1 VKTWIQIS
9 LVICFMSFQAQANP
23 KIHSFKEWK
32 GEKIQTAIV
41 QTMQVRAQLLK
52 AKANSN
58 LLQKTSLE
66 KQLEQTMW
74 HLDMAKELS
83 VTDYFVMYLSP
94 LTAPDRFQI
103 AAQKLSTAE
112 IAELM
117 KAYAAELNSSN
128 PQQSNPQPAVTG
140 RATAGPKLPIQAT
153 QN

>member
-1 VKTWIQIS
+1 MNTWILSS
-9 LVICFMSFQAQANP
+9 LLICLVSFQAIANP
-23 KIHSFKEWK
+23 KILSYKEWK
-32 GEKIQTAIV
+32 GEKIQAAIV
-41 QTMQVRAQLLK
+41 QTMQVRGQLLK
-52 AKANSN
+52 AKADSN
-58 LLQKTSLE
+58 ILQRSSLE

-74 HLDMAKELS
+74 HLDIAKELS

-94 LTAPDRFQI
+94 LSTPDRFQI

-117 KAYAAELNSSN
+117 KAYAAELNSAN
-128 PQQSNPQPAVTG
+128 PPQQSPQPAMTG

>member
-1 VKTWIQIS
+1 MKTWILTTLIIS
-9 LVICFMSFQAQANP
+9 CISFQASANS

-32 GEKIQTAIV
+32 GEKIQNAIV

-52 AKANSN
+52 AKANSS

-74 HLDMAKELS
+74 HLDIAKELS

-117 KAYAAELNSSN
+117 RAYAAELNSSN
-128 PQQSNPQPAVTG
+128 PQQPSPQPAVTG